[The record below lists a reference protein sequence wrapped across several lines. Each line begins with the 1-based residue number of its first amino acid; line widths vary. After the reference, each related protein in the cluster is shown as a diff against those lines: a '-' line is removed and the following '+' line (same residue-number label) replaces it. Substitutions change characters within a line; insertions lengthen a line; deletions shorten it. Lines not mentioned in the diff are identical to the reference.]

1 MKLLHAADLH
11 LDSAFAGLPEEKAA
25 LCRQESRDILR
36 RMVDW
41 ANDHEADVM
50 LLAGDLFDSDRLY
63 SQTARTLALT
73 LGRFRGRIFLAP
85 GNHDFYAPGS
95 GYSAVEW
102 PENVHI
108 FTSRTPQT
116 VLLPEW
122 NASVTGI
129 AFTTAEEWEPFAG
142 AAFAGSEAAVRLGVV
157 HGEVT
162 RGESKYRAISPAEIG
177 KTDLTYLALGHVH
190 RYGGVQRAGTT
201 AYAYPGCLPG
211 RGFDETGDKGF
222 LFGDVTAEGADL
234 EFIPFARR
242 RYQSVTADVTDCD
255 PAEAVRQA
263 LEGDCGQDICRVLL
277 TGARRADFSI
287 PTLEGEL
294 AGLCASLTLTDE
306 TYPEEDVWARC
317 GEDSLRGLFLQDL
330 REQYAA
336 ADEEGKKQVLRAC
349 ALAWRPW
356 TTGTKLVGKILWKF
370 FNKGFAVC
378 CAHNFAASGKI
389 PHRQPERHFLM
400 HILR

>member
-63 SQTARTLALT
+63 SQTARALALT

-122 NASVTGI
+122 NASVTGT

-190 RYGGVQRAGTT
+190 RYGGVQRAGNT

-287 PTLEGEL
+287 STLEGEL

-336 ADEEGKKQVLRAC
+336 ADEEGKKQVLRAARFGLA
-349 ALAWRPW
+349 ALDNRD
-356 TTGTKLVGKILWKF
+356 
-370 FNKGFAVC
+370 
-378 CAHNFAASGKI
+378 
-389 PHRQPERHFLM
+389 
-400 HILR
+400 

>member
-122 NASVTGI
+122 NASVTGT
-129 AFTTAEEWEPFAG
+129 AFTTAEEWEPLAG

-190 RYGGVQRAGTT
+190 QHSGLQRAGRTVW
-201 AYAYPGCLPG
+201 AYPGCPEG
-211 RGFDETGDKGF
+211 RGFDELGEKGVLLLHAQSGQVTG
-222 LFGDVTAEGADL
+222 
-234 EFIPFARR
+234 EFVPLCRR
-242 RYQSVTADVTDCD
+242 RYQDVRVDVTGCD
-255 PAEAVRQA
+255 PLDAVLNALPPATAE
-263 LEGDCGQDICRVLL
+263 DIYRITL
-277 TGARRADFSI
+277 TGACTAPDLARLQRA
-287 PTLEGEL
+287 L
-294 AGLCASLTLTDE
+294 APRFYGLTVRDE
-306 TYPEEDVWARC
+306 TRLPQDLWQRRE
-317 GEDSLRGLFLQDL
+317 EDSLTGLFL
-330 REQYAA
+330 REMEQLCAKRPDDPVCRLAA
-336 ADEEGKKQVLRAC
+336 RFGLA
-349 ALAWRPW
+349 ALENGEDICP
-356 TTGTKLVGKILWKF
+356 
-370 FNKGFAVC
+370 
-378 CAHNFAASGKI
+378 
-389 PHRQPERHFLM
+389 
-400 HILR
+400 

>member
-263 LEGDCGQDICRVLL
+263 LEG
-277 TGARRADFSI
+277 
-287 PTLEGEL
+287 EL

-336 ADEEGKKQVLRAC
+336 ADEEGKKQVLRAARFGLA
-349 ALAWRPW
+349 ALDNRD
-356 TTGTKLVGKILWKF
+356 
-370 FNKGFAVC
+370 
-378 CAHNFAASGKI
+378 
-389 PHRQPERHFLM
+389 
-400 HILR
+400 

>member
-255 PAEAVRQA
+255 PAGGFFHPGAGGGAGRPVRISH
-263 LEGDCGQDICRVLL
+263 LDGRDIPGGGRV
-277 TGARRADFSI
+277 G
-287 PTLEGEL
+287 P
-294 AGLCASLTLTDE
+294 
-306 TYPEEDVWARC
+306 
-317 GEDSLRGLFLQDL
+317 LRGGFPPW
-330 REQYAA
+330 AVPA
-336 ADEEGKKQVLRAC
+336 GSEG
-349 ALAWRPW
+349 
-356 TTGTKLVGKILWKF
+356 
-370 FNKGFAVC
+370 AVC
-378 CAHNFAASGKI
+378 CRRRGGQEAGSPGGALWPGG
-389 PHRQPERHFLM
+389 PG
-400 HILR
+400 

>member
-122 NASVTGI
+122 DASVTGI

-142 AAFAGSEAAVRLGVV
+142 AAFAGSETAVRLGVV

-336 ADEEGKKQVLRAC
+336 ADEEGKKQVLRAARFGLA
-349 ALAWRPW
+349 ALEQRLNLLKNSFGIFQQRAPSLPR
-356 TTGTKLVGKILWKF
+356 
-370 FNKGFAVC
+370 A
-378 CAHNFAASGKI
+378 
-389 PHRQPERHFLM
+389 
-400 HILR
+400 

>member
-36 RMVDW
+36 RLVDW
-41 ANDHEADVM
+41 ANDHAADVM

-63 SQTARTLALT
+63 SQTARTLAMT

-95 GYSAVEW
+95 GYSAVDW

-122 NASVTGI
+122 NASVTGA
-129 AFTTAEEWEPFAG
+129 AFTAAEEWEPFAG
-142 AAFAGSEAAVRLGVV
+142 AAFAGSEEAIRLGVV

-162 RGESKYRAISPAEIG
+162 RGESKYRAISPVEIG

-222 LFGDVTAEGADL
+222 LFGDVTAEGTDL

-242 RYQSVTADVTDCD
+242 RYQSVTADVTDRD

-277 TGARRADFSI
+277 TGARREGFSL
-287 PTLEGEL
+287 PVLEEEL

-330 REQYAA
+330 RERYDA
-336 ADEEGKKQVLRAC
+336 ADGERKKQILQAARFGLA
-349 ALAWRPW
+349 ALDNRD
-356 TTGTKLVGKILWKF
+356 
-370 FNKGFAVC
+370 
-378 CAHNFAASGKI
+378 
-389 PHRQPERHFLM
+389 
-400 HILR
+400 